1 MYHRITCA
9 PSDARLPGLWVCPSV
24 FDRTMRLLRDHGW
37 ATITSAQLAE
47 ARANGQPV
55 PRRTFVVVFDD
66 GNRDG
71 FDEAYP
77 ILERYGFKGVFA
89 VVVGRVGVTRSSM
102 TWAELLELQEAGHEV
117 ANHSMSHANVARL
130 GPAGLEREIGRSAER
145 LREHLGGWP
154 RTFVYPF
161 GSWDEDAHDVVRR
174 THHRIALTTAPGS
187 TRRSSDPFAGPRVR
201 VSRGDAPERILARL
215 SVLD

>member
-9 PSDARLPGLWVCPSV
+9 PSDARLPGLWVCPGV
-24 FDRTMRLLRDHGW
+24 FDRTMRLLRDRGW
-37 ATITSAQLAE
+37 ETITSAQLAD
-47 ARANGQPV
+47 ARATGRPV

-89 VVVGRVGVTRSSM
+89 VVVGRVGINRSAM
-102 TWAELLELQEAGHEV
+102 TWAELEELQEAGHEV

-130 GPAGLEREIGRSAER
+130 GAAGLEREIGLSAER

-154 RTFVYPF
+154 RTFVYPY
-161 GSWDEDAHDVVRR
+161 GSWDQDALDAVRR
-174 THHRIALTTAPGS
+174 THHHIALTTVPGVDPPDRATASPAPGC
-187 TRRSSDPFAGPRVR
+187 G
-201 VSRGDAPERILARL
+201 
-215 SVLD
+215 